1 MWFVL
6 WHGCIDAMPGLQD
19 LLKKHNARALEL
31 RAFTKQPSTDD
42 RTSAGD
48 VMMLNPVHQMTQSK
62 QAHKWLLQRKKR
74 KDKFTPTALVKSG
87 VQSLKQVCFRL
98 L

>member
-1 MWFVL
+1 MS
-6 WHGCIDAMPGLQD
+6 GLQD

-42 RTSAGD
+42 RTNAAD

-62 QAHKWLLQRKKR
+62 QA
-74 KDKFTPTALVKSG
+74 
-87 VQSLKQVCFRL
+87 LK
-98 L
+98 

>member
-1 MWFVL
+1 MV
-6 WHGCIDAMPGLQD
+6 IPGLQD

-31 RAFTKQPSTDD
+31 RAFTKKPSTDD

-62 QAHKWLLQRKKR
+62 QAHK
-74 KDKFTPTALVKSG
+74 
-87 VQSLKQVCFRL
+87 
-98 L
+98 

>member
-1 MWFVL
+1 MCCDMV
-6 WHGCIDAMPGLQD
+6 IPGLQD

-31 RAFTKQPSTDD
+31 RAFTKKPSTDD

-62 QAHKWLLQRKKR
+62 QAHK
-74 KDKFTPTALVKSG
+74 
-87 VQSLKQVCFRL
+87 
-98 L
+98 